1 MAVIVTVDDD
11 PDILTLFGLAA
22 RRGGHTVLP
31 ATNGHTALRL
41 IRQHYADLLITD
53 NDMPGLTGRQLAADM
68 AADPTISD
76 VPILM
81 VSGSLT
87 MHELV
92 DGVEYVSALM
102 TKPFQLD
109 ELRHRIDE
117 LLTNAGAGTPTA
129 PEQR

>member
-11 PDILTLFGLAA
+11 SDILALFGFAA

-31 ATNGHTALRL
+31 ATDGHTALRL
-41 IRQHYADLLITD
+41 IRQHHADLVVTD
-53 NDMPGLTGRQLAADM
+53 NDMPGMTGRQLAADV

-81 VSGSLT
+81 VSGSVT
-87 MHELV
+87 PQELV
-92 DGVEYVSALM
+92 DGVAYVSAVM

-109 ELRHRIDE
+109 DLRHRIDA
-117 LLTNAGAGTPTA
+117 LLTTAGANA
-129 PEQR
+129 PNHSR